1 MASESSVGDEGWPK
15 WKVAL
20 AVGAPVALGLAGVW
34 LYKRRISPSAVVKS
48 EGLLVEDT
56 TQMPQPQV
64 VITAH
69 VIVYIAKT
77 SPCKN
82 ILHFILPKFCNF
94 AFLGSHTYC

>member
-1 MASESSVGDEGWPK
+1 MASESSVGDDGWPK

-56 TQMPQPQV
+56 TQVPQPQV
-64 VITAH
+64 VIAAH
-69 VIVYIAKT
+69 VIVYVAKT
-77 SPCKN
+77 CSSKMF
-82 ILHFILPKFCNF
+82 LYFI
-94 AFLGSHTYC
+94 